1 MSQPLIL
8 STKHHALQ
16 VKWLTNLEEVPA
28 VIRMKTLDM
37 KEIAETFG
45 LWDEVYQKEVVKELE
60 ASQVF

>member
-1 MSQPLIL
+1 
-8 STKHHALQ
+8 
-16 VKWLTNLEEVPA
+16 
-28 VIRMKTLDM
+28 MKTLDM